1 MKPGVW
7 GRWSNSWPPQP
18 PLLSSFAGSQHSKH
32 ASEILRCHRLIS
44 WTSCCYQL
52 VHFHF
57 CFWQLSKQKHVILH
71 FPPTKKFPPKKTNS
85 RNHPPANP
93 PTHQAPPPSLRTK
106 KLAGQGVC
114 VHLFG
119 EMHSCDLIP
128 TVGGQFL
135 LRCLYALGGRVEL
148 SWENGDVWPFFVGWL
163 ESGWKPKLY
172 KSLQKWCFF
181 FKVQVQVRWGLADG
195 TGTLLETN

>member
-1 MKPGVW
+1 MSPVW
-7 GRWSNSWPPQP
+7 SVE
-18 PLLSSFAGSQHSKH
+18 L
-32 ASEILRCHRLIS
+32 
-44 WTSCCYQL
+44 SCCYQL

-57 CFWQLSKQKHVILH
+57 CVDNFPNKTCHTSCPPFSTNQKTPPQKKTHEITQQAK
-71 FPPTKKFPPKKTNS
+71 PTKHH
-85 RNHPPANP
+85 HPLSHHGP
-93 PTHQAPPPSLRTK
+93 
-106 KLAGQGVC
+106 AGQGVC

-135 LRCLYALGGRVEL
+135 LRCLHALGERRVEL
-148 SWENGDVWPFFVGWL
+148 SWENRDVLAIFLLVGWICW
-163 ESGWKPKLY
+163 WKPKLY

-195 TGTLLETN
+195 TGTPLETN